1 MITLYENQYIYT
13 SMLNIQLQETSAK
26 HPDTRQEF
34 SLERVIN
41 LQGDLG
47 K

>member
-26 HPDTRQEF
+26 HPDTQDR
-34 SLERVIN
+34 SSV
-41 LQGDLG
+41 
-47 K
+47 